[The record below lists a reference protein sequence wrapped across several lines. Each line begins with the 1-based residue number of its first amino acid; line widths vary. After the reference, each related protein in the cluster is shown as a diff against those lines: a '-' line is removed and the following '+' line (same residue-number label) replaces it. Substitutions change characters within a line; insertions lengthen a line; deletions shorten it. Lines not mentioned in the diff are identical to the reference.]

1 MTGIP
6 ISDFIIV
13 LMIFLRIT
21 AAFMAAPVFGNRA
34 FPILPKLF
42 LAFVIA
48 LIIFNTIDH
57 LNIKV
62 EPTLWWLSIN
72 AIKEILSG
80 LMLGFVLNMVFYG
93 ISYAGHLIG
102 FDMGLM
108 LAEAFNPL
116 DEINSNVIGD
126 IVSLAAMVIF
136 FLINGHHYLI
146 RGLAYSFHIVPVG
159 EFTFNESIYQ
169 LIIKYSASV
178 FIIAVKI
185 ASPIIV
191 SFFLVYIAEGIIAR
205 VIPNMQVFFVTQ
217 PLKIGIGFAL
227 LTTVTPVYVYVIK
240 NLLREYEDNL
250 FQIIKAM
257 GS

>member
-21 AAFMAAPVFGNRA
+21 AAFVAAPVFGNRA
-34 FPILPKLF
+34 FPVLPKLF
-42 LAFVIA
+42 LAFIIA

-57 LNIKV
+57 RSINV
-62 EPTLWWLSIN
+62 EPTLWWLAVN

-108 LAEAFNPL
+108 MAEAFNPM
-116 DEINSNVIGD
+116 EEVNSNVIGD
-126 IVSLAAMVIF
+126 LITVAAILIF

-146 RGLAYSFHIVPVG
+146 RGLAYSFQVVPVG
-159 EFTFNESIYQ
+159 ELTFSRPIYE
-169 LIIKYSASV
+169 IFIKYSASV

-185 ASPIIV
+185 ASPILV
-191 SFFLVYIAEGIIAR
+191 SFFLVYVAEGIIAR

-217 PLKIGIGFAL
+217 PLKIGVGFTL
-227 LTTVTPVYVYVIK
+227 LIAVTPVYVYVIK
-240 NLLREYEDNL
+240 NLLKEYEDNL
-250 FQIIKAM
+250 FQVIKAM